1 MKHAVS
7 ISIGSSKRNKAVEV
21 NLLGEAVRIERIG
34 TDGDMEAAALK
45 YQELDGKVDAF
56 GVGGADLE
64 ALVDG
69 KAYPFYSVRPMV
81 RFVEKTPLVD
91 GGGLKNT
98 LENKAAAF
106 LDEKIG
112 AYINQRGR
120 KVLVPV
126 GVDRWGL
133 SKSFSEAGYEM
144 VFGDMMFGL
153 DIPIP
158 VRTLRALKT
167 VAALLMP
174 IAGRLPFEMLY
185 PTGEKQ
191 EKHVPKF
198 VKYYHWATVIAGDC
212 HYVKRHMPLDG
223 MQGKVVVT
231 NTTTPDDVE
240 FFRKVGIK
248 YLVTTTPVMDGRS
261 FGTNMME
268 AALVAV
274 SGKNRPLTWDELSG
288 MIAKLGFQ
296 PQLQDLE
303 TSSQS
308 SEHQTMSSV

>member
-21 NLLGEAVRIERIG
+21 NLLGETVRIERIG

-45 YQELDGKVDAF
+45 YKELDGKVDAF

-69 KAYPFYSVRPMV
+69 KVYPFYSVRPMV

-98 LENKAAAF
+98 LENKAVSF
-106 LDEKIG
+106 LDSKVG
-112 AYINQRGR
+112 DYINKLGR
-120 KVLVPV
+120 KVLIPV

-133 SKSFSEAGYEM
+133 SKSFAEAGYET

-158 VRTLRALKT
+158 VRSIKGLRT

-198 VKYYHWATVIAGDC
+198 EKYYHWATVIAGDC

-231 NTTTPDDVE
+231 NTTTPEDVE

-248 YLVTTTPVMDGRS
+248 YLLTTTPVMDGRS

-274 SGKNRPLTWDELSG
+274 SGKNRPLTWDELG
-288 MIAKLGFQ
+288 EMITKLGFE
-296 PQLQDLE
+296 PQLQELN
-303 TSSQS
+303 
-308 SEHQTMSSV
+308 